1 MCIIAD
7 IQQRHRNKSVFG
19 IAIPPFSLKA
29 WKQHASIVSFP
40 LSLYLSTLHWLALIL
55 SYLLSIRSHIFED
68 LSINCYAVPLLHV
81 VTFLL
86 ESANVRHVSVLLD
99 IAVRSSAW
107 SWPHRWP
114 RCKGMLF
121 FFFGKDRM
129 KKKENSPFCL
139 GSEEPQVCCLVAGK
153 PAVPAQS
160 ACCGGLL
167 LQQAPGL
174 GSSGQVGPG

>member
-40 LSLYLSTLHWLALIL
+40 LSLYLSMLHPLALIL

-68 LSINCYAVPLLHV
+68 LSINCYAVPLLHF
-81 VTFLL
+81 VTFPL
-86 ESANVRHVSVLLD
+86 ESANVRHVSTLLD
-99 IAVRSSAW
+99 IAVQSSMW
-107 SWPHRWP
+107 SCPHRWT
-114 RCKGMLF
+114 RCKSMLF
-121 FFFGKDRM
+121 FDEGRM
-129 KKKENSPFCL
+129 KKKGNSPFCL
-139 GSEEPQVCCLVAGK
+139 GSEEPQLRCLVAGE

-167 LQQAPGL
+167 LQQALGL